1 MAQKKNAKLDLKND
15 EKNSLTIEGKILEN
29 KNSSKDFYILL
40 FKETINNNTKV
51 RRLVHFS
58 THSKA
63 EPFKINVNSG
73 TYFLYACQNKENI
86 TDKRV
91 GYEFNSKKIIL
102 NKDTIKKHIIVQM
115 PNLPVLIDEK
125 NILISTTNDYS
136 IFTKFNQTVTTN
148 LNDPIFDRKMQ
159 VLDYGIH

>member
-1 MAQKKNAKLDLKND
+1 M
-15 EKNSLTIEGKILEN
+15 NSL
-29 KNSSKDFYILL
+29 
-40 FKETINNNTKV
+40 
-51 RRLVHFS
+51 
-58 THSKA
+58 
-63 EPFKINVNSG
+63 
-73 TYFLYACQNKENI
+73 
-86 TDKRV
+86 
-91 GYEFNSKKIIL
+91 KKIIL